1 MRLSLSGQAGE
12 RERRR
17 GLCYGAFPVTY
28 LLLLGLLAP
37 DAFAGGYN
45 LPDPPN
51 TVTFDKVQLRS
62 VPVPKGQVP
71 ANCDP
76 KYRAAMEGSF
86 RRVWEQCQAIG
97 NDEPSDCQRGL
108 FDRCVKLAQE
118 LQAMES
124 SACVE
129 MLGERDALDRIR
141 NPDTQ
146 VKSQVSSADL
156 NRRAAAATKKVAGI
170 LERQVQELSRRRLGG
185 AQALKAAACSL
196 STSAKDYGKTE
207 GRLLAEVANAEKLV
221 KAEANARRAAATEFE
236 KNAAKAGG
244 NAADLKSL
252 AAAGALPVATSTSV
266 ETVAVSSAPATTVI
280 SSTTTT
286 TLTNQASNPYV
297 LPSSSEKKINWVPIL
312 AVGIPAAAIL
322 GALAFSKRSKGGG
335 DSADAGPSAPPSPSS
350 GAGGDPGPSGPAG
363 NDPAPEAPPRRQGT
377 PAEDASSSPAPGGD
391 DLRSLNMT
399 LDSSFT
405 DREKAIIS
413 YAVQT
418 VPACYRG
425 KLRNLNIQSA
435 NLGGR
440 GRSSCVAG
448 VYRLGGNLVKLDPG
462 CAGIQVGITLHE
474 LFHVLGNRNGNSVH
488 RAYLAKVYQP
498 NPGCPV
504 SRYGATHWMEDFAEA
519 GRLTLFARGG
529 QKNPGA
535 CVDKKLD
542 GVRALLASCQQ

>member
-1 MRLSLSGQAGE
+1 MS
-12 RERRR
+12 
-17 GLCYGAFPVTY
+17 Y

-62 VPVPKGQVP
+62 VPAPRGQVP
-71 ANCDP
+71 SQCDP

-97 NDEPSDCQRGL
+97 KDEPSDCQRGL

-118 LQAMES
+118 IQTMES
-124 SACVE
+124 GACLE

-156 NRRAAAATKKVAGI
+156 NRRAAAASKKVAGI
-170 LERQVQELSRRRLGG
+170 LERHAQGLSRHRQGG

-207 GRLLAEVANAEKLV
+207 ARLLAEVAGAEKFV
-221 KAEANARRAAATEFE
+221 KAEVDARRAAAAELE

-266 ETVAVSSAPATTVI
+266 ETVAVSSAPATTTVTA
-280 SSTTTT
+280 SVTTTT
-286 TLTNQASNPYV
+286 ITSQATSPYV
-297 LPSSSEKKINWVPIL
+297 LPSSSEKKIDWVPIL

-322 GALAFSKRSKGGG
+322 GALAFSKRNKGGG
-335 DSADAGPSAPPSPSS
+335 DSADAGPAPSPSP
-350 GAGGDPGPSGPAG
+350 GAGSDPGPSGPAG
-363 NDPAPEAPPRRQGT
+363 NDPAPEPPSRRQGS
-377 PAEDASSSPAPGGD
+377 PAEDASASPAPGGD

-399 LDSSFT
+399 VDSSFT
-405 DREKAIIS
+405 DREKAIIA

-474 LFHVLGNRNGNSVH
+474 LFHVMGNRNGNSVH
-488 RAYLAKVYQP
+488 RAYLTKVYQP

-504 SRYGATHWMEDFAEA
+504 SRYGAKHWMEDFAEA

-535 CVDKKLD
+535 CVDRKLE